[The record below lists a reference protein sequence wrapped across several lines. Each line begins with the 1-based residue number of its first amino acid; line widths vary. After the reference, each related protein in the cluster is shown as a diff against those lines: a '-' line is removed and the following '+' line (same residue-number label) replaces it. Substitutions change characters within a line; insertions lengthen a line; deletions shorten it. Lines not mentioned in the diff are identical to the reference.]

1 MRLITSLAPA
11 TDTYPYRT
19 TESGSRL
26 LGRASGS
33 RLLGR
38 ARSSCTSAFLS
49 GTTMKAGNAPAAT
62 SKQVRIWPA
71 SSVCLATGSDSP
83 WVTRTAL
90 PYTCI
95 VGTRKVAIGIPRT
108 TPSVTP
114 SNNRPVRTLVTP
126 SRYPETGP
134 CWPSARRT
142 ARARFECS
150 GGTPRGHLG
159 LGWESTSW
167 DPTARTSPRDSAP
180 R

>member
-26 LGRASGS
+26 LGPSNRV
-33 RLLGR
+33 RPNR
-38 ARSSCTSAFLS
+38 VPSSCTSAFLS
-49 GTTMKAGNAPAAT
+49 GTKMKAGNAPAAT

-83 WVTRTAL
+83 WVTRTAA
-90 PYTCI
+90 PYVCI
-95 VGTRKVAIGIPRT
+95 VGTQQTRLGINWA
-108 TPSVTP
+108 TP
-114 SNNRPVRTLVTP
+114 SNNRPVPTLVTP
-126 SRYPETGP
+126 SRYPETAP